1 MERQVRNRQ
10 LSGIVTSNK
19 MNKTVVVQ
27 VDRIVKH
34 PLYKKYIKRRSKFMV
49 HDKDNQCGIGDK
61 IVITA
66 SRPISKTK
74 RWYVSNIL
82 EKAV

>member
-1 MERQVRNRQ
+1 MEKQAIKRQ
-10 LSGIVTSNK
+10 LSGVVTSDK
-19 MNKTVVVQ
+19 MDKTIIVQ
-27 VDRIVKH
+27 VERIVKH
-34 PLYKKYIKRRSKFMV
+34 PLYKKYIKRRSRFV
-49 HDKDNQCGIGDK
+49 AHDEGNQCGIGDK

>member
-1 MERQVRNRQ
+1 MEKQAIKRQ
-10 LSGIVTSNK
+10 LSGIVTSDK
-19 MNKTVVVQ
+19 MDKTVVVQ
-27 VDRIVKH
+27 IERIVKH
-34 PLYKKYIKRRSKFMV
+34 PFYKKYIKRRSKFV
-49 HDKDNQCGIGDK
+49 AHDEGNQCEIGDK

-74 RWYVSNIL
+74 RWYVSNML

>member
-1 MERQVRNRQ
+1 MEKQAIKRQ
-10 LSGIVTSNK
+10 LSGVVTSNK
-19 MNKTVVVQ
+19 MDKTVVVQ
-27 VDRIVKH
+27 IERIVKH
-34 PLYKKYIKRRSKFMV
+34 PLYKKYIKRRSKFV
-49 HDKDNQCGIGDK
+49 AHDEGNQCGIGDK

>member
-1 MERQVRNRQ
+1 MEKQAIKRQ

-19 MNKTVVVQ
+19 MDKTVVVQ
-27 VDRIVKH
+27 VERIVKH
-34 PLYKKYIKRRSKFMV
+34 PFYKKYIKRRSKFV
-49 HDKDNQCGIGDK
+49 AHDEGNKCGIGDK

-74 RWYVSNIL
+74 RWYVSNIV